1 MARVAEAV
9 NGADKARGAAQKR
22 GSGFEEWEFPLDM
35 SLARKELG
43 GMSLGDL
50 AAIPFEQLGK
60 FKQAQSF
67 PHGYSRESLTFYAP
81 RDPGVHQ
88 VLLWTMLQAKS
99 SIAINMYGFDDPHLV
114 SLLRHHASNPR
125 MIVTLSLDSSQ
136 AGGKVEKK
144 LLELLQNDV
153 PGNSIAI
160 GRSEHGAISH
170 DKLMVVDGLFLVS
183 GSTNWSFGGEAEQDN
198 QLTLTRDAI
207 ACAEARAVID
217 LDHDIMLKQMAAKPP
232 APKARPR
239 RRVAVRE
246 PV

>member
-9 NGADKARGAAQKR
+9 NGADKARGATQKR
-22 GSGFEEWEFPLDM
+22 GSGFEAWEFPLDTT
-35 SLARKELG
+35 LARKELS
-43 GMSLGDL
+43 GMSLDDL

-67 PHGYSRESLTFYAP
+67 PHGYSRETLTFYAP

-114 SLLRHHASNPR
+114 SLLRHHAANPR

-153 PGNSIAI
+153 DGNSIAI

-217 LDHDIMLKQMAAKPP
+217 LDHDIMLKQMAAKAA
-232 APKARPR
+232 APKVRPR

>member
-1 MARVAEAV
+1 MA
-9 NGADKARGAAQKR
+9 KR
-22 GSGFEEWEFPLDM
+22 GSGFEAWEFPLDM

-43 GMSLGDL
+43 GMSLDEL
-50 AAIPFEQLGK
+50 AAIPFEQLGR

-99 SIAINMYGFDDPHLV
+99 SVAINMYGFDDPHLV
-114 SLLRHHASNPR
+114 SLLRHHVSNPR

-136 AGGKVEKK
+136 AGGRVETK
-144 LLELLQNDV
+144 LLDLLRNEL

-217 LDHDIMLKQMAAKPP
+217 LDHDIMLKQMAAKAA
-232 APKARPR
+232 APRARPR